1 MELFRIK
8 IPEFLKK
15 YRYAALVLLLGVALM
30 LIPGRKSESPK
41 QDQPQQAQEQTLQQS
56 QQDLTAQLETILGK
70 IDGAGRVSVLLSRS
84 AGEEVVYQ
92 ENEEIVTSGESGTVR
107 RQSVTVTDASRNE
120 QALIRQV
127 RSPEYQGAVIVCQ
140 GADSASVRLAVT
152 DAVSKATGLGA
163 DRITVLKMK

>member
-41 QDQPQQAQEQTLQQS
+41 QDQPQQAQEQTQP
-56 QQDLTAQLETILGK
+56 DLTAQLETILGK
-70 IDGAGRVSVLLSRS
+70 VDGAGRVSVLLTRS